1 MWTSLGTNINQCRVT
16 FTGRERAV
24 HSQPCQRAVLP
35 VQMLL
40 HMNCKGQSK
49 RGENHKLGYLEACT
63 LPEMQNSYLGC
74 FIWISGPQ
82 ITLKKLQKLLLLQL
96 KLPKASRHGCLVGG
110 EKTHTAVVK
119 FTIWKRSLSLQ
130 KTGSR
135 PIPVTSEE
143 ILAEKG
149 RWDWNKALT
158 LIALSRN

>member
-40 HMNCKGQSK
+40 HMNWKGQSK
-49 RGENHKLGYLEACT
+49 RGENHKLGCLEACT

-96 KLPKASRHGCLVGG
+96 KLPKASHHGCLVGG

-135 PIPVTSEE
+135 PIPLTSEE

-149 RWDWNKALT
+149 RWGWNKALT

>member
-1 MWTSLGTNINQCRVT
+1 MWTSLGTSVVTWMGRVC
-16 FTGRERAV
+16 AV
-24 HSQPCQRAVLP
+24 HSQAYQRSLAESP
-35 VQMLL
+35 VLL
-40 HMNCKGQSK
+40 HMSWKGWST
-49 RGENHKLGYLEACT
+49 RGGKHKLGCLEACT
-63 LPEMQNSYLGC
+63 LPEVQNSYLGC

-135 PIPVTSEE
+135 PIPLTSEE
-143 ILAEKG
+143 ILAEEG
-149 RWDWNKALT
+149 RWGWNKALT